1 MGHEKV
7 FVGRMAGIVEKL
19 YFSSEVYDFFLK
31 FVEIRK
37 FTHWPNTH
45 NNDTRETDL

>member
-19 YFSSEVYDFFLK
+19 YFSSEVYDFFFLK

-37 FTHWPNTH
+37 FTH
-45 NNDTRETDL
+45 

>member
-19 YFSSEVYDFFLK
+19 YFSSEVYDFFS
-31 FVEIRK
+31 
-37 FTHWPNTH
+37 
-45 NNDTRETDL
+45 